1 MIVLLKFGRP
11 GVGPESKVSHGLP
24 LDTNLQFDILL
35 PHLTSMNFVTLAHP
49 HGVARACSGPNLRV
63 VLSAQA
69 RPVKI
74 TRFFFFDKKITRLR
88 GALSILEMK
97 SAEIEVLI
105 FIFLK

>member
-1 MIVLLKFGRP
+1 MICSSKVGRP
-11 GVGPESKVSHGLP
+11 GVGPESKVGHGLP
-24 LDTNLQFDILL
+24 LDTNLQFDMNLQFDILL

-74 TRFFFFDKKITRLR
+74 TRLR
-88 GALSILEMK
+88 GALSILERK